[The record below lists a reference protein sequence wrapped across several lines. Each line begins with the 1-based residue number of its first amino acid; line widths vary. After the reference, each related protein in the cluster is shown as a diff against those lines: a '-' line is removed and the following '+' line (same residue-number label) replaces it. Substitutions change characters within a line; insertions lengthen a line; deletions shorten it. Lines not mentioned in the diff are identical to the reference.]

1 LVAERY
7 AAIRPF
13 FDQHENEVMEPVRS
27 IIARGRHYSAADLY
41 EVQARLR
48 LLGHQ
53 AAVMWNTIDTLVVPT
68 APTHYT
74 IAQMQADPVVL
85 NRNLGAYTNFVNLL
99 DYSALSVPSSI
110 RPDGLPFGV
119 TLIGQCG
126 SDWQLAGLGQRFHHA
141 SGLLQG
147 ATATPLPALEKIA
160 GLQAAL
166 DRVRLAVVGAHLS
179 GMPLNNQLSE
189 RGAKLVSS
197 TETAPNY
204 KLFALSGTTPPKP
217 GMIRVA
223 QGQGTSIALEVWEMP
238 LSQFGSFVTL
248 IPAPLSIGTLQLI
261 DGSSVQGFLCE
272 PQALQDAQ
280 DISAF
285 GGWRA
290 YMASLK
296 R

>member
-1 LVAERY
+1 
-7 AAIRPF
+7 
-13 FDQHENEVMEPVRS
+13 MEPVRS

-41 EVQARLR
+41 EVQARLC

-53 AAVMWNTIDTLVVPT
+53 ATLMWDSIDTLVVPT

-99 DYSALSVPSSI
+99 DYAALSVPSSI
-110 RPDGLPFGV
+110 RADGLPFGI
-119 TLIGQCG
+119 TLIGPCG
-126 SDWQLAGLGQRFHHA
+126 SDWQLADLGQRFHHA

-147 ATATPLPALEKIA
+147 ATATPLPAPEKIA
-160 GLQAAL
+160 GLQVAL
-166 DRVRLAVVGAHLS
+166 DRVRVAVVGAHLS
-179 GMPLNNQLSE
+179 GMPLNSQLSE
-189 RGAKLVSS
+189 RGARLVSS

-204 KLFALSGTTPPKP
+204 KLFALSGTIPPKP

-223 QGQGTSIALEVWEMP
+223 PGQGASIALEVWEMP
-238 LSQFGSFVTL
+238 LAQFGSFVTL
-248 IPAPLSIGTLQLI
+248 IPAPLSIGTLQLL